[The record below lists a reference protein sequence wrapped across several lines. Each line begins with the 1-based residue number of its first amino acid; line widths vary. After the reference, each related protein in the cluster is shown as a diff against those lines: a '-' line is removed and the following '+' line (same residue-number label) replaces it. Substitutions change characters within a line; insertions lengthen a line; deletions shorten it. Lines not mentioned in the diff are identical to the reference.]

1 MDLTHHLD
9 APAGGTAEFTLHRAT
24 HLPDGAP
31 VLVKLSRG
39 DAADTQ
45 RRRTEFALLR
55 GLESPGIA
63 APRALADTPAG
74 LLQVFDPLPGLLLET
89 LLDQGPLAPPLFL
102 RLAQQMAQAL
112 AALHARGLIAWDLR
126 PAHWL
131 VDPAQQRIRL
141 IDASRAVPETAGLVA
156 PPPDADADWP
166 GLSPEQTGRLAGTV
180 DARSDLYAL
189 GVVFYRMLCGA
200 PPFVAHDPLE
210 WAHCHTARQP
220 AAPAERRPGVPPAL
234 SALVMKLL
242 AKSPEARYRSARG
255 LLADLAQAEADWQA
269 HGRIEPFVL
278 DAHDAGGRLQWPRR
292 LYGREAETAAL
303 RHALDAAASGHRPGL
318 ATIRGP
324 AGTGK
329 SALAGSLR
337 EAVAQLGGV
346 MIAAR
351 FDRSGRELPQAAWR
365 DALQQL
371 VPPLLA
377 GSDATLAATRARLT
391 GALGSAAAAL
401 LELAPE
407 LAPLLGAGAGAP
419 TRGGQAQQLRLALR
433 RLLHASARCIGP
445 LVLFLDDLHHADEA
459 SLPLLAT
466 LLHDDPAEE
475 GAALLLVLAW
485 CDDGP
490 APAGDAALG
499 AALDEL
505 RGSVAAP
512 VEIRLGA
519 LAPDALAALLADTL
533 GIPSPQA
540 APLAQLLGPRCGGNP
555 LLFVQCVEALRHAG
569 LLGWDPGAGAWHWD
583 LAGIEATPVP
593 DGAVGLAAQG
603 LDRLAPPARAA
614 AQLAAA
620 LGERFDLATLARAGA
635 QSPEVLREHLQAAAD
650 AGLLVLAGD
659 GGHFLHDGLR
669 VAAYESIPAPQRA
682 ALHLQLARALDAD
695 AASRTGR
702 LFEIAAQYRHARPDA
717 LAGPERALAADRLE
731 RAARRARAA
740 GAHAL
745 AAELYADTLALC
757 GEAPAARRLALLLGR
772 ADCALAT
779 GDLDGAQALV
789 QQARPLAA
797 SPLDAATL
805 QRRQLQL
812 HVLRSENA
820 SAVESTLACLR
831 SLGIALEAHPD
842 DAQVQAEFE
851 AVRRRLDTR
860 APETLAE
867 LPLSTDAELRQ
878 ATQLLSVLL
887 GPAYFTDF
895 RAYCLILC
903 RMVRLMLERGRT
915 EASAH
920 ACAFFGVVL
929 GPVFHRYHEGE
940 RFVQLAGRLA
950 ERGEAGASRA
960 AIHYARAL
968 VAGWT
973 RPLDEAV
980 AAMRRA
986 ATLAEEDGDT
996 AFACYARS
1004 QVVGFLLLRHDPLDA
1019 VAREAEQHL
1028 ARVRAARFDDVAGM
1042 IVAQL
1047 RFIAALQ
1054 GRTAAPDRFDGPD
1067 FDAAAFEAGLGDR
1080 RTATMACFHWILRLE
1095 ASLLAGDPAAAL
1107 AHAER
1112 AQPLLWSATAHLQLL
1127 TYHCCSALALAA
1139 QGEPA
1144 DRAAHAPW
1152 RARLQAHLA
1161 QLAEWAEVNPATF
1174 SDKHRLV
1181 AAEIARLDGRDAE
1194 ATDLYEQSLAA
1205 ARAGGFVHTEALA
1218 SELAAQFH
1226 RARGHAVIAEA
1237 YLRDAWRHYERRG
1250 AAAKLRQL
1258 EARHPQLRPAVPAAP
1273 AAALD
1278 QLAIAKAA
1286 QAISGRLVLSELVDT
1301 LLRVVLEQSG
1311 AQRGALLLARGGTG
1325 LALAALA
1332 QVRDQAIHVQADPAG
1347 PDAALPGTLLHFV
1360 ERSRTPVLLGDA
1372 HAAHAFEADPYFA
1385 AAAPRALL
1393 CLPLLHR
1400 GAVVGAL
1407 YLEHRELPG
1416 VFTAPR
1422 QGVLE
1427 LLAGQ
1432 AAIALENAALYAE
1445 RDREIQERRRAEQAL
1460 RSSEARFRRLVES
1473 DIIGVFFWSLDGRI
1487 SEANSAFLQMIGC
1500 SREDL
1505 LAGRIDW
1512 AAMTPPEH
1520 RERDRQAGEE
1530 LRRRGTCAAY
1540 EKEYLLRDGT
1550 RLPVLIGAALL
1561 EGSSDHGVA
1570 FVLDLSERRRAEAE
1584 QRARAAAEAANQAK
1598 SEFLA
1603 NMSHEIRTPMNAIIG
1618 MSWLAL
1624 QGPLAAQQRNYVEKV
1639 HRSAESLLGVIND
1652 ILDFSKIEA
1661 GHLEMEDIAF
1671 SLGDVFDHVAGLLVL
1686 KAEEKGLELLLDL
1699 PQHVPVQLRG
1709 DPSRLGQVLL
1719 NLGSNAV
1726 KFTERGSVVISVR
1739 ELERPA
1745 DAVRLRFEVRDSGI
1759 GIAPA
1764 QRARLFQPFSQ
1775 ADASTSR
1782 RFGGTG
1788 LGLVISRHLVQR
1800 MGGEL
1805 DVDST
1810 PGQGSCFHF
1819 DARFGLAG
1827 PGPAAQP
1834 ETALPH
1840 ELRGARVLVVDDN
1853 EMARE
1858 LLQRMCRSLG
1868 LDTDAADDGA
1878 PAVQAVAAADA
1889 ADRPY
1894 RLVLLDW
1901 RMPGLDGIGCAGR
1914 IAVLPLRHPPPTV
1927 LMLTAFAREEVQRR
1941 LAAER
1946 VRVAATL
1953 VKPVTASTLLDA
1965 CLAAL
1970 HVPGRVPSRDARREE
1985 ALAAHAARLAGTRVL
2000 LVEDN
2005 PINQELARDMLGRAG
2020 LQVQVAGDGEQALA
2034 RLAQGPFDVVL
2045 MDCQM
2050 PVMDGYAA
2058 TRALRQ
2064 DPRWRELPVIAMT
2077 ANAMA
2082 GDREAVLAAGMN
2094 DHVAKPIRVDELF
2107 GALARWVP
2115 ARGAAPAGRWP
2126 GIDSAGA
2133 LDLLGGNEALH
2144 RRLLG
2149 MFALREA
2156 DFVARFRAAHGGPDA
2171 SDAVRLAHDLRG
2183 VAATLGAAELAEA
2196 AGALEQASLH
2206 DATPAEIDARL
2217 ALVSRRLD
2225 PLVAAL
2231 RADPEVMAA
2240 AATARR

>member
-1 MDLTHHLD
+1 MDLTCHLD
-9 APAGGTAEFTLHRAT
+9 AHLGSTASFSLHRAT
-24 HLPDGAP
+24 HLPDGAA

-39 DAADTQ
+39 DAADA
-45 RRRTEFALLR
+45 RRRRAEFELLR
-55 GLESPGIA
+55 RLDDPGIA
-63 APRALADTPAG
+63 RPQALTDSPAG
-74 LLQVFDPLPGLLLET
+74 LMMLFAPLPGVLLET
-89 LLDQGPLAPPLFL
+89 LIDAAPLAPALFL
-102 RLAQQMAQAL
+102 SLAQQMARTL
-112 AALHARGLIAWDLR
+112 AALHAQRLIAWDLR

-131 VDPAQQRIRL
+131 VDAAQQRIWL
-141 IDASRAVPETAGLVA
+141 IDASRAVPDAAGLIA
-156 PPPDADADWP
+156 PPPEPDTDWP
-166 GLSPEQTGRLAGTV
+166 GLSPEQTGRLDGAV
-180 DARSDLYAL
+180 DSRSDFYAL

-220 AAPAERRPGVPPAL
+220 ASPAERSPGVPPGL

-242 AKSPEARYRSARG
+242 AKPPEERYRSAQG
-255 LLADLAQAEADWQA
+255 LLADLAQADAAWQA
-269 HGRIEPFVL
+269 QGHVEPFAL
-278 DAHDAGGRLQWPRR
+278 GTRDGSERLQWPHR
-292 LYGREAETAAL
+292 LCGRAAETAAL
-303 RHALDAAASGHRPGL
+303 QRALDAAATRKRPAL

-337 EAVAQLGGV
+337 EAVAQRGGV
-346 MIAAR
+346 LITAR
-351 FDRSGRELPQAAWR
+351 FDPSARDRPQAAWR

-377 GSDATLAATRARLT
+377 GSEAALATTRARLA
-391 GALGSAAAAL
+391 GALGGTAAAL

-407 LAPLLGAGAGAP
+407 LAPLLGAAAGTPGAACS
-419 TRGGQAQQLRLALR
+419 AHQLRLALR
-433 RLLHASARCIGP
+433 RLWHTSARCIGP

-459 SLPLLAT
+459 SLPLLAG
-466 LLHDDPAEE
+466 LLHDDPAED

-485 CDDGP
+485 SDDEP
-490 APAGDAALG
+490 APSSPARD

-505 RGSVAAP
+505 RASVADP
-512 VEIRLGA
+512 VEIRLGP

-533 GIPSPQA
+533 GIAPPQA
-540 APLAQLLGPRCGGNP
+540 APLAQLLGRRCGGNP
-555 LLFVQCVEALRHAG
+555 RFVIEYVEALWRAG
-569 LLGWDPGAGAWHWD
+569 LLRREPGGWAWD
-583 LAGIEATPVP
+583 LAAIEAAPVP
-593 DGAVGLAAQG
+593 DGVVGLAAQG
-603 LDRLAPPARAA
+603 LGRLAEPVRSAV
-614 AQLAAA
+614 QLAAA
-620 LGERFDLATLARAGA
+620 LGERFDLATLARAA
-635 QSPEVLREHLQAAAD
+635 ALAPEALRERLQAAAD

-659 GGHFLHDGLR
+659 SGRFLHEGLR
-669 VAAYESIPAPQRA
+669 QAAGASVPEPQRP
-682 ALHLQLARALDAD
+682 ALHLQLARALDAE
-695 AASRTGR
+695 AGSRAER
-702 LFEIAAQYRHARPDA
+702 LFEIAAQYR
-717 LAGPERALAADRLE
+717 LAGPELLAGPEKELAAERME
-731 RAARRARAA
+731 RAARRARVA

-745 AAELYADTLALC
+745 AAELYAATWALC
-757 GEAPAARRLALLLGR
+757 REAPAAQRFALLLGQ

-779 GDLDGAQALV
+779 GQPDAAQALL
-789 QQARPLAA
+789 QQAGALAA
-797 SPLDAATL
+797 SPLDRASL
-805 QRRQLQL
+805 QRLQLQR
-812 HVLRSENA
+812 HVLRSENTL
-820 SAVESTLACLR
+820 AVESTLACLR

-842 DAQVQAEFE
+842 AAQVQAEFDT
-851 AVRRRLDTR
+851 VWRRLDGR
-860 APETLAE
+860 APQALAA
-867 LPLSTDAELRQ
+867 LPLSGDVELRRV
-878 ATQLLSVLL
+878 TRLLSVLL

-929 GPVFHRYHEGE
+929 GPVFHRYHDGQH
-940 RFVQLAGRLA
+940 FVQLACLLA

-973 RPLDEAV
+973 RPPDEAV
-980 AAMRRA
+980 DAMRRA
-986 ATLAEEDGDT
+986 VALAEEDGDT
-996 AFACYARS
+996 AFECYARS
-1004 QVVGFLLLRHDPLDA
+1004 QLVGFLLLRGDPLDA
-1019 VAREAEQHL
+1019 VAGEAEQHL

-1042 IVAQL
+1042 IVAQQ

-1054 GRTAAPDRFDGPD
+1054 GRTTALDRFDGPD

-1080 RTATMACFHWILRLE
+1080 RTATRACFHWILRLE
-1095 ASLLAGDPAAAL
+1095 ASLLAGDPAGAL

-1112 AQPLLWSATAHLQLL
+1112 AQPLLWSAAAHLPLRD
-1127 TYHCCSALALAA
+1127 YHCCSALALAA

-1144 DRAAHAPW
+1144 DAAQRAEG

-1161 QLAEWAEVNPATF
+1161 QLAEWAEVNPGTF
-1174 SDKHRLV
+1174 ADRHRLV

-1194 ATDLYEQSLAA
+1194 ATSLYEQALAA

-1218 SELAAQFH
+1218 SELAARFH

-1237 YLRDAWRHYERRG
+1237 YLRDAWRHYERWG
-1250 AAAKLRQL
+1250 AAGKLRQL
-1258 EARHPQLRPAVPAAP
+1258 EARHPQLRPAAPAAP

-1311 AQRGALLLARGGTG
+1311 AQRGALLLARGGTA
-1325 LALAALA
+1325 LTLAALA
-1332 QVRDQAIHVQADPAG
+1332 QVRDQTLHVQADPVG
-1347 PDAALPGTLLHFV
+1347 PDAALPLSMLEYV
-1360 ERSRTPVLLGDA
+1360 ERSGTPVRLADA
-1372 HAAHAFEADPYFA
+1372 HAAHAFDADPYFA

-1393 CLPLLHR
+1393 CLPLLRR
-1400 GAVVGAL
+1400 GAALGAL
-1407 YLEHRELPG
+1407 YLEHRGLPG
-1416 VFTAPR
+1416 VFTAAR

-1460 RSSEARFRRLVES
+1460 RASEARFRRLVES

-1487 SEANSAFLQMIGC
+1487 GEANSAFLQMIGC
-1500 SREDL
+1500 SRDDL

-1530 LRRRGTCAAY
+1530 LRRRGTCSAY

-1561 EGSSDHGVA
+1561 EGSNDRGVA

-1671 SLGDVFDHVAGLLVL
+1671 TLGDVLDHVAGLLAL

-1699 PQHVPVQLRG
+1699 PQDLPAQLRG

-1726 KFTERGSVVISVR
+1726 KFTERGSVAIGVR
-1739 ELERPA
+1739 ALERSA

-1759 GIAPA
+1759 GISPA
-1764 QRARLFQPFSQ
+1764 QRERLFQPFSQ

-1788 LGLVISRHLVQR
+1788 LGLAISRHLAQR
-1800 MGGEL
+1800 MGGTL

-1819 DARFGLAG
+1819 DARFGLAA
-1827 PGPAAQP
+1827 PAAPP
-1834 ETALPH
+1834 EVALPPGLH
-1840 ELRGARVLVVDDN
+1840 GARVLVVDDN
-1853 EMARE
+1853 ELARE

-1868 LDTDAADDGA
+1868 LEADATDDGA

-1914 IAVLPLRHPPPTV
+1914 IAALALRHPPPTV

-1941 LAAER
+1941 LAAES

-1970 HVPGRVPSRDARREE
+1970 HAPGRVPSRDARREE

-2020 LQVQVAGDGEQALA
+2020 LQVQVAGDGAQALA
-2034 RLAQGPFDVVL
+2034 RLAQAPFDVVL

-2064 DPRWRELPVIAMT
+2064 DPRWRNLPVIAMT

-2094 DHVAKPIRVDELF
+2094 DHVAKPIRVEELF
-2107 GALARWVP
+2107 GALTRWVP
-2115 ARGAAPAGRWP
+2115 ARAGAPAPRWP
-2126 GIDSAGA
+2126 GIDPAGA
-2133 LDLLGGNEALH
+2133 LELLGGNEALH
-2144 RRLLG
+2144 LRLLG
-2149 MFALREA
+2149 MFVQREA
-2156 DFVARFRAAHGGPDA
+2156 DFVARFGAARAGTDA
-2171 SDAVRLAHDLRG
+2171 SAAVRLAHDLRG
-2183 VAATLGAAELAEA
+2183 VAATLGASALAEA
-2196 AGALEQASLH
+2196 AGALEQASLN
-2206 DATPAEIDARL
+2206 DAAPAEVDARL
-2217 ALVSRRLD
+2217 AQVARLLD
-2225 PLVAAL
+2225 PLAAAL
-2231 RADPEVMAA
+2231 RADPQVMAA